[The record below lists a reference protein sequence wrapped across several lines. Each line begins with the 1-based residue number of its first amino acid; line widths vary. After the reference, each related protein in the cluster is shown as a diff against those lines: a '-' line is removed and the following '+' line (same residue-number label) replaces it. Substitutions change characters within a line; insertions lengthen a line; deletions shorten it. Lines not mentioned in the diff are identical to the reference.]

1 MSIEDLQTYYNSRL
15 DQILKIKDL
24 IYEDSGE
31 REVVK
36 YELNSVVLE
45 MKVALARHK
54 EEMGLWSQQLETATR
69 CLAISRAWDSR
80 SRQTLAQIPAH
91 ALRPVVFVSTPG
103 EGVIQGDQRVNS
115 GDQRATKVKK
125 VVAPAV
131 FQVSYITLAQFDSI
145 PKYMKG
151 RAQYKTVNAAV
162 DELNSA
168 LTVKYTFLAR
178 PAAGLKPQ
186 DKARQRALRS
196 QDTKDTKATHF
207 VTSEELRDSVNLKSE
222 TGRKNLLTILRH
234 CNKIREIR
242 GPGSI
247 VRYLAVKS
255 G

>member
-1 MSIEDLQTYYNSRL
+1 M
-15 DQILKIKDL
+15 
-24 IYEDSGE
+24 G
-31 REVVK
+31 EVVK

-45 MKVALARHK
+45 MKAALARLK
-54 EEMGLWSQQLETATR
+54 EEMGLWRQQFETATR

-80 SRQTLAQIPAH
+80 SRQTLAQIPVH
-91 ALRPVVFVSTPG
+91 ALRPPVVLVSTPG
-103 EGVIQGDQRVNS
+103 EGVISGDQRVNS
-115 GDQRATKVKK
+115 GNQRVNSGNQRTTKVKK
-125 VVAPAV
+125 AVAPAV
-131 FQVSYITLAQFDSI
+131 GQVSYITLAQFDSI

-151 RAQYKTVNAAV
+151 RAKYETVNAAV

-168 LTVKYTFLAR
+168 LNVKYSFLAR

-186 DKARQRALRS
+186 DKARQRDLRS
-196 QDTKDTKATHF
+196 QDTKDTKGTHF

-247 VRYLAVKS
+247 VRYLPVKS

>member
-1 MSIEDLQTYYNSRL
+1 MSIEDLKDYYNNRL

-24 IYEDSGE
+24 IYEDSEE

-36 YELNSVVLE
+36 YELNCVVQE
-45 MKVALARHK
+45 MKDALARHK
-54 EEMGLWSQQLETATR
+54 EEMGLWRQQLETATR
-69 CLAISRAWDSR
+69 CLAISRAWESR
-80 SRQTLAQIPAH
+80 SRQTLAQIPAP
-91 ALRPVVFVSTPG
+91 ALRPVILVSIPG
-103 EGVIQGDQRVNS
+103 EGAGQVDNRVNS
-115 GDQRATKVKK
+115 RDKGVAKVKK

-131 FQVSYITLAQFDSI
+131 GQVSYITLAEFDTI

-162 DELNSA
+162 DELNTA
-168 LTVKYTFLAR
+168 LTVKYSFLAR

-186 DKARQRALRS
+186 DKAKQRALRS
-196 QDTKDTKATHF
+196 QDTKDTKGTHF

-242 GPGSI
+242 GPGNI